1 MEEERIISELKETW
15 STIADSWTH
24 LRVKALEEV
33 INFCYS
39 IPKVGLVLDVGCSN
53 GRNLVPFLERGFPCI
68 GVDFSRSMIRE
79 AKIFLKRRGLGANF
93 LIADVR
99 FLPFKEKTFDYI
111 LYTRTLHH
119 LPTTELRIK
128 SLEEVARVAK
138 NGAEILVTV
147 WRRYYPRFLIDFF
160 SNIFEK
166 KFEFGDVYKK
176 WRYHGKVLKRFYH
189 LYSRKE
195 FEKELREAK
204 LDIQV
209 LYISDGNL
217 IAKCKKI

>member
-1 MEEERIISELKETW
+1 
-15 STIADSWTH
+15 
-24 LRVKALEEV
+24 
-33 INFCYS
+33 
-39 IPKVGLVLDVGCSN
+39 
-53 GRNLVPFLERGFPCI
+53 
-68 GVDFSRSMIRE
+68 
-79 AKIFLKRRGLGANF
+79 
-93 LIADVR
+93 
-99 FLPFKEKTFDYI
+99 
-111 LYTRTLHH
+111 

-128 SLEEVARVAK
+128 SLEEVVRVAK

-176 WRYHGKVLKRFYH
+176 WRYHGKVYKRFYH
-189 LYSRKE
+189 LYSKKE
-195 FEKELREAK
+195 FEKELKEAK

-209 LYISDGNL
+209 LYISNGNL

>member
-1 MEEERIISELKETW
+1 VNEEKIISELKETW

-39 IPKVGLVLDVGCSN
+39 ISKIGLVLDIGCGN
-53 GRNLVPFLERGFPCI
+53 ARNLVPFLERGFPCV
-68 GVDFSRSMIRE
+68 GLDFSKSMIRE
-79 AKIFLKRRGLGANF
+79 AKIFLKRRELSANF

-99 FLPFKEKTFDYI
+99 FLPFKEKIFDYV

-119 LPTTELRIK
+119 LPTTKLRIK
-128 SLEEVARVAK
+128 SLEEVSRVAK
-138 NGAEILVTV
+138 SEAEVLVTV
-147 WRRYYPRFLIDFF
+147 WRRYYPRFLTDFF

-176 WRYHGKVLKRFYH
+176 WRYHGKVHKRFYH

-195 FEKELREAK
+195 FERELNEAK
-204 LDIQV
+204 FKIQV
-209 LYISDGNL
+209 LYTSNGNL
-217 IAKCKKI
+217 IAKCKI